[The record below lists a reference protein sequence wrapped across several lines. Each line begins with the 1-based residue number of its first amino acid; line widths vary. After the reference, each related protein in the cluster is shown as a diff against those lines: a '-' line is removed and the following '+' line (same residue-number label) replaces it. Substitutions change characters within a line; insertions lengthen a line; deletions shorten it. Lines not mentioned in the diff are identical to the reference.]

1 MAEQIQTV
9 DTQPKAAP
17 GSAGL
22 ETQLPG
28 QATTVDSIAA
38 ASGGVAPGELM
49 EVDVDAEL
57 AKFESD
63 DTPLCSLML
72 NAKRVK
78 VSSPVVQH
86 YQMDEEISSVT
97 TTDAVARA
105 RQLLSFSNFQKRT
118 SHLYKPT

>member
-22 ETQLPG
+22 GTQLPG
-28 QATTVDSIAA
+28 QATTVDGIAA
-38 ASGGVAPGELM
+38 AGGGVAPGELM
-49 EVDVDAEL
+49 EVDIDADL

-63 DTPLCSLML
+63 DTPLCTLML
-72 NAKRVK
+72 NAKK
-78 VSSPVVQH
+78 VNVTSPIVQH

-97 TTDAVARA
+97 TTDAFA
-105 RQLLSFSNFQKRT
+105 
-118 SHLYKPT
+118 